1 MHTYSYNHDN
11 LELLLAGILRLSCFD
26 MKSTS
31 DRKPLRLG
39 FLPASP
45 AREEILLANCAYIG
59 RTILIHNIIAIALHT

>member
-31 DRKPLRLG
+31 AKKPLRLG

-45 AREEILLANCAYIG
+45 AREEILIG
-59 RTILIHNIIAIALHT
+59 QLCIYYYTTLLLVGQF

>member
-31 DRKPLRLG
+31 AKKPLLLG

-45 AREEILLANCAYIG
+45 AREEIILADYPICTFYTTLL
-59 RTILIHNIIAIALHT
+59 LV